1 VSPNAV
7 SPNDLAPSSV
17 AGGMDGAGRWRRW
30 RRDLDDGPPSLPI
43 APGELSNGEF
53 VPRPATARDRRV
65 ARAMYDRSSLAA
77 DRLGL
82 DRRRFLQGAGGV
94 AASLTVLNACS
105 SGSGRAAPTT
115 TTTTTGATVP
125 PTSSSYVVPPPE
137 EVAECAR
144 QLTGRGELIVDIHTH
159 HVMPDGPWRT
169 AAPRIADMIQTKLVP
184 AGCAET
190 DPLDCLDRASYVEAM
205 FLASDTTVALLSDVP
220 NSGDGD
226 APVPFGA
233 KRGTQDLVDSLTEDG
248 APRLLVHDVIAPNFG
263 PLAARLDLME
273 ETASTGR
280 VAAFKAYP
288 AWGPA
293 GTGYALDDPAIGI
306 PVVEK
311 ARALGVRV
319 FCAHKGL
326 PLLEFDQRFNGPE
339 DMVRLAARYPG
350 MEFVVYHSAYERE
363 TYEGPYDPAAAARGV
378 SSLVRALDEVGIPPN
393 ANVWADLGTAWREVM
408 ADPEQA
414 SHLLGKLLTRVGEDR
429 VCWGTDAVWY
439 GSPQPQ
445 IMAFRAFQ
453 IGRDHQERYGYPAL
467 TDELKAKV
475 LGLNAARLFD
485 LDPEATRCAFTRR
498 QLREARLTYAGL
510 VAEGAVAEPWRPH
523 GPVTRREVLTW
534 MRRDPAAARPF

>member
-1 VSPNAV
+1 
-7 SPNDLAPSSV
+7 
-17 AGGMDGAGRWRRW
+17 MDGEGRWRRR
-30 RRDLDDGPPSLPI
+30 RRDLDDGPPCLPV

-53 VPRPATARDRRV
+53 VPRPASATDRRV
-65 ARAMYDRSSLAA
+65 AQAMYDRSAA
-77 DRLGL
+77 AAERSGV
-82 DRRRFLQGAGGV
+82 DRRRFLQGAGGL
-94 AASLTVLNACS
+94 AASLSVLNACS
-105 SGSGRAAPTT
+105 SGSGRAGS
-115 TTTTTGATVP
+115 TTTTGPTVA
-125 PTSSSYVVPPPE
+125 PTTSGYVVPPPE
-137 EVAECAR
+137 EAAECER
-144 QLTGRGELIVDIHTH
+144 RLGDRGELIVDIHTH

-169 AAPRIADMIQTKLVP
+169 ASPRIADMILSNLLP
-184 AGCAET
+184 PGCAEA
-190 DPLDCLDRASYVEAM
+190 DPMDCVDRAAYVEAM

-226 APVPFGA
+226 APVPFRA
-233 KRGTQDLVDSLTEDG
+233 KRGTQDLVDGLTEGG
-248 APRLLVHDVIAPNFG
+248 ASRLLIHDVIAPNFG

-273 ETASTGR
+273 ATAASGR

-311 ARALGVRV
+311 ARELGVRV

-339 DMVRLAARYPG
+339 DLVRLAKRYPG
-350 MEFVVYHSAYERE
+350 MDFVVYHSAFERE
-363 TYEGPYDPAAAARGV
+363 TYEGPYDPAVATRGV
-378 SSLVRALDEVGIPPN
+378 SSLVRAMDEVGIAPN
-393 ANVWADLGTAWREVM
+393 SNVWADLGTAWREVM

-453 IGRDHQERYGYPAL
+453 IGRDHQDRYGYPAL
-467 TDELKAKV
+467 TDERKAKV
-475 LGLNAARLFD
+475 LGLNAARLFGLD
-485 LDPEATRCAFTRR
+485 LEATRCAFTRS
-498 QLREARLTYAGL
+498 QLRSARATYAGL
-510 VAEGAVAEPWRPH
+510 VAEGAVADPWRPH
-523 GPVTRREVLTW
+523 GPVTRRDVLSW
-534 MRRDPAAARPF
+534 IRRDPAASRPF